1 MMLEDYRVGLVS
13 LVIVIELSAWLEVIR
28 YKFIT
33 LANKFFNLVSSA
45 VIDRFISVT
54 INYVV
59 SLLQIFTSLA
69 INVLDYSTLSISL
82 VRNVNRFINR
92 LVVFKWWRLLS
103 NLSACYTVNQRRV
116 AFLRCWRIFFPSW
129 GTICLPLT
137 VSNMPVNQVFRGSPL
152 VVNCLRF
159 RTSLAIWRC
168 NVDGPGC
175 RRLSLFI
182 SIRNILGAMLKVV
195 VEVLMNRRIIVIS
208 RPSGKDIILSIV
220 LIKDITLSFQF
231 LDNFIWILGKADR
244 FASLAILDFM
254 CTINLLAGRFI
265 IEVYLGLLPICFVYN
280 SNVLTQVAD
289 VICRVK
295 RVVRNR
301 LAIDRW
307 RKAGHFWNC
316 DVARL
321 GWVVFIVWILR
332 GRLVLS
338 WKGLG
343 IRINNQIAK
352 FFINILNVYRLRN
365 VDAVNSN
372 WFI

>member
-1 MMLEDYRVGLVS
+1 M
-13 LVIVIELSAWLEVIR
+13 
-28 YKFIT
+28 
-33 LANKFFNLVSSA
+33 
-45 VIDRFISVT
+45 
-54 INYVV
+54 
-59 SLLQIFTSLA
+59 
-69 INVLDYSTLSISL
+69 
-82 VRNVNRFINR
+82 
-92 LVVFKWWRLLS
+92 
-103 NLSACYTVNQRRV
+103 
-116 AFLRCWRIFFPSW
+116 
-129 GTICLPLT
+129 PLT

-159 RTSLAIWRC
+159 RTSLAIWHC

-182 SIRNILGAMLKVV
+182 SIRNILSAMLRVV

-220 LIKDITLSFQF
+220 LIKDITLSLQF

-321 GWVVFIVWILR
+321 G
-332 GRLVLS
+332 
-338 WKGLG
+338 
-343 IRINNQIAK
+343 
-352 FFINILNVYRLRN
+352 
-365 VDAVNSN
+365 
-372 WFI
+372 